1 MLDENKILLD
11 KLGEPF
17 TIKICDTGCFDIV
30 LEMYDTHMPEPVAQG
45 LPPLNKKVRRN
56 WITSLLKLGTNF
68 AAIKEGKVIG
78 HSAIMPDIKRN
89 DAEYLIFVATPHRN
103 RGLATVLTMVAIEA
117 GRETGLQSIWLTVE
131 SDNFRAIKL
140 YRKAGFEFTDK
151 GLSER
156 KMSLKL

>member
-11 KLGEPF
+11 KLGEQF
-17 TIKICDTGCFDIV
+17 TIEICDTGGYDIV
-30 LEMYDTHMPEPVAQG
+30 LEMYNTHMPEPVAQG
-45 LPPLNKKVRRN
+45 LPPLNKKVRKN
-56 WITSLLKLGTNF
+56 WIKSLLRLGTNF
-68 AAIKEGKVIG
+68 VALREGKVMG
-78 HSAIMPDIKRN
+78 HAALMPDIERN

-131 SDNFRAIKL
+131 SDNFRAIRL
-140 YRKAGFEFTDK
+140 YRKVGFEFTDK